1 MNTIDA
7 ATPSTATSAAGAR
20 PTPAAMLVLSLGP
33 LIVLLAGFDI
43 FHALV
48 IRPAVLSP
56 RAIAATFAVSLLL
69 VCAGALAVTVIQML
83 AIWAYWAITAHV
95 RGRWSHVSA
104 PALATLAAS
113 PFLLLLARQPFIGN
127 RYRASPV
134 AVWGPWAVLAILAV
148 LTIMGLW
155 LSAKTLVWLADA
167 SSRRQWPKRLVQA
180 GMAGAAAAILAVDTL
195 WFAGWYPL
203 VHTVL
208 SAASLM
214 LAQVLL
220 ALALMRRA
228 WRRPIAA
235 AVNRGVVAV
244 ALLCAV
250 ITMLWSNQTVRWRVM
265 TGTLYASR
273 VITPAMLV
281 TTHPPSLA
289 ELKSLPDVPPADLV
303 SNPGVTGTPPP
314 AANNGVLITVDAL
327 RFDALGLYGSTK
339 RLTPNIDAFF
349 GNGIAFERT
358 YSQFASTRES
368 VRAILESRFRDEAR
382 EDTTNLVNRLR
393 DYDYQVIAVL
403 PTDVRTFVNLER
415 YNFTKVAF
423 YEDPNDVPYLLDD
436 LLRGVPADKRFVWVH
451 FYQPHD
457 PYEAPPAFRSGTTER
472 DLYDAEVRWVD
483 DDFAKVLKIAA
494 TDDSV
499 VMFGADHGEEF
510 HEHGGTLH
518 GRTPY
523 DETLRVPLAIH
534 VRGAAPAR
542 HPELTANVD
551 IAPTMLAALGVP
563 IPDDYQGYD
572 LLRRASVA
580 PRDRVVYSESVTN
593 AVTALQADWKWVHWT
608 DFDLWEAYNLGADPR
623 ELANR
628 ADEEAVMT
636 RARPLIAA
644 FELPWHVLPTLR
656 RTSTDQYGQWLRD
669 LVSRG
674 IDGTSNLERLAA
686 YRLAST
692 HERNPATRQLLA
704 EMLQAERDPA
714 FAALAADSVDTPF
727 AEPRSMSTLPK
738 QMTSGLTVET
748 LRHAKGFAEA
758 GDMIRTA
765 MRDPVAAV
773 RRTAAEQFAR
783 RDGAAAAAALR
794 EPSAPDPPVI
804 GGVLTGLAAHPAD
817 VPPGLFRMYLQHP
830 DVDVRVAAL
839 EGVAAQEQQGAV
851 PLLLDRRAVER
862 SPSVVRVI
870 LDRLL
875 ALNRPEGLLA
885 LREEI
890 AHPLL
895 SNYARAQLI
904 VVWNVVEEADHL
916 ADLFAHSTSTQFRTY
931 LFNAAARLKAPAP
944 VVRRVVENMS
954 AHNFD
959 PTLRARMNR
968 FLSSDRLDPA
978 RDDDDK
984 AAVAGQE

>member
-1 MNTIDA
+1 
-7 ATPSTATSAAGAR
+7 
-20 PTPAAMLVLSLGP
+20 VL
-33 LIVLLAGFDI
+33 
-43 FHALV
+43 
-48 IRPAVLSP
+48 
-56 RAIAATFAVSLLL
+56 
-69 VCAGALAVTVIQML
+69 
-83 AIWAYWAITAHV
+83 
-95 RGRWSHVSA
+95 
-104 PALATLAAS
+104 
-113 PFLLLLARQPFIGN
+113 
-127 RYRASPV
+127 
-134 AVWGPWAVLAILAV
+134 
-148 LTIMGLW
+148 
-155 LSAKTLVWLADA
+155 
-167 SSRRQWPKRLVQA
+167 
-180 GMAGAAAAILAVDTL
+180 AGAAAAILAVDTL

-208 SAASLM
+208 SVATLM
-214 LAQVLL
+214 LVHVLL
-220 ALALMRRA
+220 TLALSRRA
-228 WRRPIAA
+228 SRRRIAT
-235 AVNRGVVAV
+235 AVNRGVIAAVLLSTVVAF
-244 ALLCAV
+244 
-250 ITMLWSNQTVRWRVM
+250 LWANQTVRWRVM

-273 VITPAMLV
+273 VITPTMLLA
-281 TTHPPSLA
+281 THPPGIDDLRTLPTVAPA
-289 ELKSLPDVPPADLV
+289 ELV
-303 SNPGVTGTPPP
+303 SNPGVTGVPPP
-314 AANNGVLITVDAL
+314 IASNGVLITVDAL
-327 RFDALGLYGSTK
+327 RFDALGLNGSSK

-349 GNGIAFERT
+349 GNGVAFERT

-382 EDTTNLVNRLR
+382 LDTTNLINRLR

-415 YNFTKVAF
+415 YNFTRVAF
-423 YEDPNDVPYLLDD
+423 YEDPNDVPYILDD

-457 PYEAPPAFRSGTTER
+457 PYEAPPEFRSGTTPR

-523 DETLRVPLAIH
+523 DETLKVPLAIH
-534 VRGAAPAR
+534 VKGAGPAR

-580 PRDRVVYSESVTN
+580 PGDRVVYSESVTN

-608 DFDLWEAYNLGADPR
+608 DFDLWEAYDLRSDPHELTNQAD
-623 ELANR
+623 
-628 ADEEAVMT
+628 DQSVMA
-636 RARPLIAA
+636 RGRPLIAA
-644 FELPWHVLPTLR
+644 FELPWNVVARLH
-656 RTSTDQYGQWLRD
+656 RTSDDRYAQWLRD
-669 LVSRG
+669 LLSRG
-674 IDGTSNLERLAA
+674 LDHTSNLERLAA
-686 YRLAST
+686 YRLASS

-704 EMLQAERDPA
+704 QLLHAERDPV
-714 FAALAADSVDTPF
+714 FAALAADSIDPNVAKPSVTP
-727 AEPRSMSTLPK
+727 APPK
-738 QMTSGLTVET
+738 EIPSGLAIET
-748 LRHAKGFAEA
+748 LRHADAFSDAD
-758 GDMIRTA
+758 DMVRSA
-765 MRDPVAAV
+765 MHDPIAAV
-773 RRTAAEQFAR
+773 RRSAAEQFAR
-783 RDGAAAAAALR
+783 RSAPSGAAALR
-794 EPSAPDPPVI
+794 DTSAADPATSA
-804 GGVLTGLAAHPAD
+804 GLLTGLAAHAAD
-817 VPPGLFRMYLQHP
+817 VPSGLFRMYVADA
-830 DVDVRVAAL
+830 DVDVRAAAI
-839 EGVAAQEQQGAV
+839 EGIAAQEHQAAV
-851 PLLLDRRAVER
+851 PLLLERRAVER

-885 LREEI
+885 LRAEI

-904 VVWNVVEEADHL
+904 VDWNVVEEADHL

-931 LFNAAARLKAPAP
+931 AFIAATRLRAPAS
-944 VVRRVVENMS
+944 VVRRVVGNMS

-968 FLSSDRLDPA
+968 FLSSARSEPA

-984 AAVAGQE
+984 AGVTSEE